1 MSWFAAMLQ
10 AVDAAP
16 VFDVRGALTQGAVI
30 GGLTLSGALFAGLAA
45 ARRSSGG
52 VGTATTALLLL
63 TAAAMETA
71 LFGYAPGR
79 SFLVGAFC
87 AAAIAHV
94 GALLG
99 LGREG
104 WTRFAAPAL
113 GALLLFGIGFAGP
126 LAPGDSG
133 DLIALIAL
141 AGVVPAALVAGA
153 LMGRRAARYAL
164 PGAILAAAA
173 MPAGFLGAFMGGS
186 GWLALYAPHA
196 AFALGLALVGFVAL
210 GGGAAPAEAAPSRAS
225 MTPGGDGETLAAVLD
240 YSGFAVWDWRREEGA
255 LATDAARRLI
265 APGVDG
271 PRGADALR
279 SALETDSLAEFDAV
293 TRAGD
298 DGAFDLVLRT
308 RAGKTLRMRGARAA
322 DADGDADR
330 VLAIFDELEASAP
343 VARPRPATLE
353 RPAPA
358 PAFSPPE
365 EADAPTETTRPAQ
378 FRPSRADDDRRQTP
392 RRAADAP
399 TTPAAL
405 VALKDRGAF
414 LSAVDDAIAAMPTED
429 LGGAQRAMFVID
441 LDRFKSVNDA
451 FGEAGGDALLAEIAE
466 RLDASG
472 GPLTVIGRH
481 GGDSFALW
489 ALIEAGGPS
498 VAEAAEGL
506 RALISEPFALEG
518 ETVHPSASIGVSLDR
533 EEEVFAA
540 TLLGE
545 AELAL
550 ADAKRSGGDH
560 VSIFEPQRAEKPAAR
575 FGRERDIRE
584 GVAGGEFEAHY
595 QPVIR
600 LSDGAAAGFEALVRW
615 RKAGDT
621 LIPPSEFLA
630 LAEETG
636 LLEQMERRVLDAA
649 CRDLAA
655 WRAETGRTD
664 VFVAVNVSSR
674 RLDRPG
680 DRLAFVRAVKEALA
694 AHDLPRGAL
703 RVEVT
708 EDQIMRNP
716 EAVEQALQAIKQLGA
731 GLALDDFGTG
741 HSSLARLRRFDFDV
755 LKIDQAFVK
764 KLDADA
770 DSVAIA
776 RSIINL
782 AHDLGMTVVA
792 EGAETETTARRLRSM
807 GCEYA
812 QGFIFGAPMDFT
824 DATKFLRLYGVGD

>member
-45 ARRSSGG
+45 ARRSSAG

-63 TAAAMETA
+63 AAAAMETA

-113 GALLLFGIGFAGP
+113 GAVLLFGIGFAGP

-141 AGVVPAALVAGA
+141 AGVVPAALIAGA

-173 MPAGFLGAFMGGS
+173 MPAGFLGAFLGGS
-186 GWLALYAPHA
+186 GWTALYAPHA
-196 AFALGLALVGFVAL
+196 AFALGLALVGFVSL
-210 GGGAAPAEAAPSRAS
+210 GGGGAPVASEPSRAS
-225 MTPGGDGETLAAVLD
+225 LTPGGDGETLAAVLD
-240 YSGFAVWDWRREEGA
+240 YSGFAVWDWRKEEGA

-293 TRAGD
+293 TRSAD
-298 DGAFDLVLRT
+298 DGAFDLVLHT
-308 RAGKTLRMRGARAA
+308 RAGKALRMRGARAA
-322 DADGDADR
+322 DESGEVDR
-330 VLAIFDELEASAP
+330 VLAIFDELETP
-343 VARPRPATLE
+343 VARARPAAPAISPEEARQAPEEPARPAT
-353 RPAPA
+353 
-358 PAFSPPE
+358 
-365 EADAPTETTRPAQ
+365 
-378 FRPSRADDDRRQTP
+378 FRPQRTEEDRRRTP

-399 TTPAAL
+399 TSPAAL
-405 VALKDRGAF
+405 LALKDRGAF
-414 LSAVDDAIAAMPTED
+414 LSAVDDAIAALPTED

-441 LDRFKSVNDA
+441 LDRFKAVNDA
-451 FGEAGGDALLAEIAE
+451 FGEAGGDALLAEIAA
-466 RLDASG
+466 RLGSSG
-472 GPLTVIGRH
+472 GPRTLIGRH

-498 VAEAAEGL
+498 IAEAAEALRGL
-506 RALISEPFALEG
+506 VAEPVALEG

-533 EEEVFAA
+533 AEETFAA

-550 ADAKRSGGDH
+550 AEAKRAGGDH
-560 VSIFEPQRAEKPAAR
+560 VSVYEPQRTERPAAR
-575 FGRERDIRE
+575 FGRERDLRE

-655 WRAETGRTD
+655 WRAETGRAD

-680 DRLAFVRAVKEALA
+680 DRLAFVRAVKEALT

-812 QGFIFGAPMDFT
+812 QGFIFGAPMDFN
-824 DATKFLRLYGVGD
+824 DATKFLRLYGVG